1 MCRFLLLLFVYLR
14 NICRASTRGGAAGH
28 KDEREGRPAFGSAS
42 MERGGLVDVEYIIQA
57 TLKAWTAEGE
67 GTCQAPVFKREHC
80 GHSCLHVLL
89 MTCSSPC
96 SRKQGAR
103 LDGKSCFYV
112 LFRGLPGKAEERT
125 RKHRLSSPGLLLS
138 LSRPWEMVSK
148 THHPETSLGCLD
160 CRMGSSVFQGLVC
173 VNVYTNYV
181 RVRGHSWKPRTLPGW
196 LLPSLTRTH

>member
-1 MCRFLLLLFVYLR
+1 M
-14 NICRASTRGGAAGH
+14 
-28 KDEREGRPAFGSAS
+28 
-42 MERGGLVDVEYIIQA
+42 DVEYIIQA

-103 LDGKSCFYV
+103 LDGKSCFYM

-138 LSRPWEMVSK
+138 LSSESP
-148 THHPETSLGCLD
+148 LGNGQQNLP
-160 CRMGSSVFQGLVC
+160 
-173 VNVYTNYV
+173 
-181 RVRGHSWKPRTLPGW
+181 PRNF
-196 LLPSLTRTH
+196 TRLS